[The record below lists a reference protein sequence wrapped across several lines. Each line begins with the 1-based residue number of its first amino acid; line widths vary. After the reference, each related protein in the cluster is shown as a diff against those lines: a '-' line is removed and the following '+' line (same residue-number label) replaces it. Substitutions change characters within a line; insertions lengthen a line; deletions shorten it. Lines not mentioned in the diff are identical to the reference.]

1 MTVTFSRDMRF
12 TGEAA
17 SEEDCMDRQRKNELE
32 QLYKKYA
39 KSLYYFLLKMS
50 GSVHIAEDLVQE
62 TFIRATISLSFYTE
76 EDVRAWLFK
85 VARNTYLDEW
95 RKQARRRTIPFAHL
109 FWKDELLSPYG
120 LPEEAIVKQESTEDV
135 QLLLKFLPENYRMIL
150 YLREYEQFTY
160 RELQE
165 ALDIS
170 EGQVKILLHRARK
183 RLAELAKKNGGFR
196 DD

>member
-1 MTVTFSRDMRF
+1 VKKRNEGD
-12 TGEAA
+12 G
-17 SEEDCMDRQRKNELE
+17 MDRQRKNELE
-32 QLYKKYA
+32 QLYEKYA

-62 TFIRATISLSFYTE
+62 TFVRATISLSFYKE

-95 RKQARRRTIPFAHL
+95 RKQKRRRTIPFAHL
-109 FWKDELLSPYG
+109 FWKDEMLSPYG
-120 LPEEAIVKQESTEDV
+120 LPEEDFLTQEVAKDV
-135 QLLLKFLPENYRMIL
+135 QALLKFLPENYRTIL

-160 RELQE
+160 LELQE
-165 ALDIS
+165 ALELS

-183 RLAELAKKNGGFR
+183 RLEEIVKKNGGFQH
-196 DD
+196 D

>member
-1 MTVTFSRDMRF
+1 MTDVLLVKSMKR
-12 TGEAA
+12 GG
-17 SEEDCMDRQRKNELE
+17 CMDRQRKNELE
-32 QLYKKYA
+32 QLYQEYA

-62 TFIRATISLSFYTE
+62 TFVRATVSLSFYKE

-95 RKQARRRTIPFAHL
+95 RKQKRRRTIPFAQL
-109 FWKDELLSPYG
+109 FWKDDMLSPYG
-120 LPEEAIVKQESTEDV
+120 LPEVDILRHEETEDI
-135 QLLLKFLPENYRMIL
+135 QSLLKFLPENYRTIL
-150 YLREYEQFTY
+150 YLREYTY
-160 RELQE
+160 QELQE
-165 ALDIS
+165 ALELT

-183 RLAELAKKNGGFR
+183 RLAGIIKKNGGFQ

>member
-1 MTVTFSRDMRF
+1 
-12 TGEAA
+12 
-17 SEEDCMDRQRKNELE
+17 MDRQRKNELE
-32 QLYKKYA
+32 QLYEKYA

-62 TFIRATISLSFYTE
+62 TFVRATISLSFYKE

-95 RKQARRRTIPFAHL
+95 RKQKRRRTIPFAHL

-120 LPEEAIVKQESTEDV
+120 LPEADILMQEVTEDI
-135 QLLLKFLPENYRMIL
+135 QSLFNFLPENYRMIL

-160 RELQE
+160 HELQE
-165 ALDIS
+165 ALDLS
-170 EGQVKILLHRARK
+170 EGQVKVLLHRARK
-183 RLAELAKKNGGFR
+183 RLAEIAKKNGGLQ